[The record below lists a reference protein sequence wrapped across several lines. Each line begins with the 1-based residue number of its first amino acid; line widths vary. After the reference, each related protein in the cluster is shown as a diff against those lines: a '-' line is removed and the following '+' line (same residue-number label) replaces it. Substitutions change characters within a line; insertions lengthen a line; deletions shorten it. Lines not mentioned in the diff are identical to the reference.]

1 MNAQSI
7 NATLDEGDGKA
18 VFDGLGVRMR
28 LGKFLGGALDVR
40 THVLELLV
48 DTPLDVELL
57 QVDTVV
63 RVGCDLLVRI
73 QLPCVRAW
81 SLHADLEAMVLDD
94 ACVVCGL
101 ALLTYQFAHSLLNL
115 RAQGVEFFLT
125 LVHAQLSCKHLVDD
139 R

>member
-1 MNAQSI
+1 MNAQST
-7 NATLDEGDGKA
+7 NAILHEGDGKA

-28 LGKFLGGALDVR
+28 LGELLGGALDVR

-63 RVGCDLLVRI
+63 RVGCDLLVRV
-73 QLPCVRAW
+73 QFPGERAW
-81 SLHADLEAMVLDD
+81 SLHANLHAVVLDD
-94 ACVVCGL
+94 ACVVRGL
-101 ALLTYQFAHSLLNL
+101 ALLTDEFAHSLLNL